1 MSNADAVEEK
11 NGRAYI
17 YYKKLKEND
26 TTYLAGRFNSK
37 GKFATTYGFLECRMH
52 IVYPEGYQ
60 MAFWM
65 MPAQEGGT
73 TPGGIK
79 DGTARDGAEIDI
91 IEGNRQSDSYSCGL
105 HWDGYG
111 DAHQS
116 NGEQVNAS
124 ALHDQDFHVFG
135 LEWSA
140 DYLKFYYDGKLTRTL
155 DQPGL
160 IPQVPH
166 FLYFSGHCFGENT
179 WVDGDV
185 RSNTFIQ
192 NGGTAESYIDYARVY
207 KRI

>member
-91 IEGNRQSDSYSCGL
+91 IEGNRQSDNYSCGL

-111 DAHQS
+111 DAHLSLWEGRGIHNTLCVIHIHYQQFLEFIS
-116 NGEQVNAS
+116 LLILQFES
-124 ALHDQDFHVFG
+124 LALAECSCFV
-135 LEWSA
+135 STISSIA
-140 DYLKFYYDGKLTRTL
+140 VTL
-155 DQPGL
+155 LLWQETSL
-160 IPQVPH
+160 IISLLVGV
-166 FLYFSGHCFGENT
+166 LVG
-179 WVDGDV
+179 
-185 RSNTFIQ
+185 
-192 NGGTAESYIDYARVY
+192 
-207 KRI
+207 

>member
-73 TPGGIK
+73 TPGG
-79 DGTARDGAEIDI
+79 
-91 IEGNRQSDSYSCGL
+91 
-105 HWDGYG
+105 
-111 DAHQS
+111 
-116 NGEQVNAS
+116 
-124 ALHDQDFHVFG
+124 
-135 LEWSA
+135 
-140 DYLKFYYDGKLTRTL
+140 TL
-155 DQPGL
+155 
-160 IPQVPH
+160 
-166 FLYFSGHCFGENT
+166 
-179 WVDGDV
+179 
-185 RSNTFIQ
+185 
-192 NGGTAESYIDYARVY
+192 
-207 KRI
+207 